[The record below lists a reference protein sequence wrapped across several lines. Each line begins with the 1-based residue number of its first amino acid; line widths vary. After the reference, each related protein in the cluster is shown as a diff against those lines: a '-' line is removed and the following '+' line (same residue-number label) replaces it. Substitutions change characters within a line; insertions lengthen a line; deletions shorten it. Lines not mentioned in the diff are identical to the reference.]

1 MARKRSVIDTVRAL
15 AEGGAVV
22 LSEHAL
28 VESMGDDGLFPDDVV
43 HVLANAARCIAQ
55 DDSSVKF
62 KVFGP
67 IVSGIELVVVVNVR
81 ADHLFVITCH
91 LPP

>member
-1 MARKRSVIDTVRAL
+1 MIGTIRAL
-15 AEGGAVV
+15 AEGGAIV

-28 VESMGDDGLFPDDVV
+28 TESMGDDGLFPDDVV

-55 DDSSVKF
+55 DDDGVKF
-62 KVFGP
+62 KVLGP
-67 IVSGIELVVVVNVR
+67 IVSGVELVVVVNVR